1 MAYVESVN
9 EKIQRDII
17 EAFPVEEFKL
27 IGFNDKNK
35 EKYNEEDVNQKQYI
49 EKRRGNSISHLIY
62 AREDTEAGHFYN
74 EKTIES
80 IKMSLCVEKN
90 FKKFNLEES
99 FNNFLCQEKLRTYLS
114 LEKSEIKDLKI
125 QEEDDHLRLNKKIE
139 FKVKQ
144 GVFNAFGTL
153 IIDNIQENEF
163 DPAYRVYENHTKFT
177 LFISIPGRKKESSD
191 QINLKPIRE
200 DNNKG
205 VQIDGNVGEIFK
217 SVQEDDFVRRE
228 GLIVGNFTK
237 RILFCDS
244 EKEFDFEKRELE
256 YIEGVFKI
264 GFPKVNT
271 RDIKPVLI

>member
-99 FNNFLCQEKLRTYLS
+99 FNNFLCQEKLRSYLS

-125 QEEDDHLRLNKKIE
+125 QEEEDHLRLNKEIAFKI
-139 FKVKQ
+139 KQ

-163 DPAYRVYENHTKFT
+163 DPAYRVYENHKKFT
-177 LFISIPGRKKESSD
+177 LFISIPGKMQKTSD
-191 QINLKPIRE
+191 KINLKLIKE
-200 DNNKG
+200 DSNKG
-205 VQIDGNVGEIFK
+205 IQIDGNVGEIFK
-217 SVQEDDFVRRE
+217 PVQDDDFVRKE

-244 EKEFDFEKRELE
+244 DKDFNFDKKELK
-256 YIEGVFKI
+256 YVEGVYI
-264 GFPKVNT
+264 IEFPKVYA
-271 RDIKPVLI
+271 DSKEEEI